1 MEKDIL
7 KKGERLDDLHRNGY
21 MLIQNPEKFCF
32 GLDAVLL
39 SGFAKAGAD
48 DIVMDLCSGN
58 GIVPILME
66 AKTDC
71 SQFVGVEIQPD
82 NVDMARRSIQYN
94 KLDDKIFMECCDL
107 KELGKLYNSH
117 RFDVVTC
124 NPPYIK
130 AQSGAVNSADGKAI
144 ARHEIMCTLNDV
156 FEAAAKMLRYGG
168 RLYMVHRTN
177 RLADIFE
184 LSKKNRLE
192 PKVMRFVHATIDK
205 APSMVLI
212 EFAKDGKPHL
222 EVEKPMI
229 IYAAGNVYTKEV
241 NDIFYN

>member
-1 MEKDIL
+1 MGKDLL

-21 MLIQNPEKFCF
+21 MLIQDPEKFCF

-39 SGFAKAGAD
+39 SGFAKAKPGE
-48 DIVMDLCSGN
+48 IVMDLCSGN

-66 AKTDC
+66 AKTGCD
-71 SQFVGVEIQPD
+71 QFVGVEIQAD
-82 NVDMARRSIQYN
+82 NVDMARRSIKYN
-94 KLDDKIFMECCDL
+94 KLEDRIFMECCDL
-107 KELGKLYNSH
+107 KELGSIYNAH
-117 RFDVVTC
+117 MFDVVTC

-130 AQSGAVNSADGKAI
+130 AKSGAVNDIGGKAI
-144 ARHEIMCTLNDV
+144 ARHEIMCTLDDV
-156 FEAAAKMLRYGG
+156 FAAAAKMLKYGG

-184 LSKKNRLE
+184 LSKKHRLE
-192 PKVMRFVHATIDK
+192 PKVMRFVHACIDK

-222 EVEKPMI
+222 EVQAPMI

>member
-1 MEKDIL
+1 MKKDLL
-7 KKGERLDDLHRNGY
+7 KNGERLDDLHRNGY

-39 SGFAKAGAD
+39 SGFAKAKPD
-48 DIVMDLCSGN
+48 ELVMDLCSGN
-58 GIVPILME
+58 GVVPILME
-66 AKTDC
+66 GKTDC
-71 SQFVGVEIQPD
+71 EQFVGVEIQPD
-82 NVDMARRSIQYN
+82 NVDMAKRSIQYN
-94 KLDDKIFMECCDL
+94 NQEDKIYMECCDL
-107 KELGKLYNSH
+107 KELDKIYNPH
-117 RFDVVTC
+117 LFDVVTC

-130 AQSGAVNSADGKAI
+130 AGSGAVNEADGKAV
-144 ARHEIMCTLNDV
+144 ARHEILCTLDDV
-156 FEAAAKMLRYGG
+156 FAAAAKMLKYGG

-177 RLADIFE
+177 RLGDIFE
-184 LSKKNRLE
+184 LSKKHRLE

-205 APSMVLI
+205 APSMVLM